1 MVIKE
6 FECDCCGIVLI
17 KEQIKIEKKLNVD
30 LSPCYCKEIVMIDK
44 LKKQVKKLKESND
57 NYFGFLMEYDDMW
70 SAFCEWKEEQEEDD
84 E

>member
-6 FECDCCGIVLI
+6 FECDCCGIVLT
-17 KEQIKIEKKLNVD
+17 KEQMKIEKKLNVD

-44 LKKQVKKLKESND
+44 LKKQIKKLKESNSD
-57 NYFGFLMEYDDMW
+57 YFGFLMDHDDMLY
-70 SAFCEWKEEQEEDD
+70 AFDEWKKEQEEED